1 MRRRDVLKALVAAP
15 FLTSAA
21 ASAGPDAVAAKPL
34 TTGSA
39 SRVRPGDPGW
49 PSAAQWDVLRRQTG
63 GRLIAVRSPLE
74 NCRDAPDGAA
84 CRELFKELKKP
95 HSLRGQGGL
104 TQTAGP
110 VGPRT
115 FPPSVLP

>member
-15 FLTSAA
+15 FLTGAA
-21 ASAGPDAVAAKPL
+21 ACAGSDAAAAGPL

-39 SRVRPGDPGW
+39 ARVRPGDPEW
-49 PSAAQWDVLRRQTG
+49 PSAAQWDALRRQTG

-84 CRELFKELKKP
+84 CRELFKELKTP
-95 HSLRGQGGL
+95 M
-104 TQTAGP
+104 
-110 VGPRT
+110 
-115 FPPSVLP
+115 PSAIRSG